1 MDVARTPQRFIPPTV
16 SGYLI
21 KTPKMEREYI
31 EILFKLG
38 ETLNLD
44 EDSKSILTNIDD
56 GYYINYSEN
65 WGDSTISTLTN
76 IELINIFKGL
86 IIAEQ
91 CYTQLCGSATV
102 GKLLYRE
109 IEKRNLDSDLKIANW
124 AYINTKNGYIPFD
137 SNGAIRAKSIDAFD
151 FIKNSQDYSRHIVSE
166 KENKKVRILNER
178 IEGLEKK
185 ILQQNKIID
194 ELKKRLELS
203 LKNNLEIAN
212 IILNENTKPI
222 YYYSYEIERIINDKS
237 IDKKLLSKILERFNI
252 KEKRNAKTLKDKL
265 IKEINNR

>member
-1 MDVARTPQRFIPPTV
+1 
-16 SGYLI
+16 
-21 KTPKMEREYI
+21 MEREYI
-31 EILFKLG
+31 EILHRLG
-38 ETLNLD
+38 EILSLD
-44 EDSKSILTNIDD
+44 EESKDILTKIDD

-65 WGDSTISTLTN
+65 WGKSTISSLTN
-76 IELINIFKGL
+76 LELVNIFKGL

-102 GKLLYRE
+102 GKLFYRE

-124 AYINTKNGYIPFD
+124 SYINTKNGYIPFD
-137 SNGAIRAKSIDAFD
+137 SNGSIRARSIDAFE
-151 FIKNSQDYSRHIVSE
+151 FIKNSQAVSDQIVSE
-166 KENKKVRILNER
+166 KEDKKVRLSTER
-178 IEGLEKK
+178 IEGLENS

-203 LKNNLEIAN
+203 LKTNIEIAGC
-212 IILNENTKPI
+212 ILNDNTKPI

-237 IDKKLLSKILERFNI
+237 LDKQLLEKILAKFNN

-265 IKEINNR
+265 IEEINNR